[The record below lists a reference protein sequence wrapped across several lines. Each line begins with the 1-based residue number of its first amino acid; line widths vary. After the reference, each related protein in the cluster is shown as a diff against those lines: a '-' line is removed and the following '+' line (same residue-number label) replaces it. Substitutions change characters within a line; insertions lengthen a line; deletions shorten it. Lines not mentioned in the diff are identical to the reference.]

1 MKLIA
6 AERHAFNK
14 SLRNMSLDKHFDSLC
29 EIDKALL
36 TEKVKNTTFY
46 RMYVMNELMSDL
58 GNTLK
63 KAVSDAVNSFT
74 RGFQKGKHDK

>member
-29 EIDKALL
+29 EKDKAIL

-46 RMYVMNELMSDL
+46 RMYVIHELGSDIV
-58 GNTLK
+58 NSFK
-63 KAVSDAVNSFT
+63 EAFRDVVSSFT

>member
-58 GNTLK
+58 GNTLR

-74 RGFQKGKHDK
+74 RGFRKGKHDK

>member
-74 RGFQKGKHDK
+74 RGFRKGKHDK